1 MKASDVVT
9 ESLGGL
15 GLRGLGFR
23 AWSFSFWFW
32 DSAGLGFRDVR
43 SSPWLGRSGGNP
55 NPIVKTFWGLILGF
69 CMVSEKRL
77 PVNIGVNCM
86 DRIEML

>member
-1 MKASDVVT
+1 MRFVV
-9 ESLGGL
+9 GL
-15 GLRGLGFR
+15 GVSVFGSGILRVWGLI
-23 AWSFSFWFW
+23 
-32 DSAGLGFRDVR
+32 RDVR

-77 PVNIGVNCM
+77 PVNIGVICM